1 MYNILLNVLQLLFLQ
16 QNISVV
22 FLMLRDHYPRHNLL
36 HKYYKDLMPN
46 NSYIPFLSTFL
57 YLISAVLFSFQFHFL
72 YLRYNKPHLFHLLF
86 HKDKIFLQLL
96 QIICYIPLYM
106 TIRVAYSFSAIW
118 FCHPIMY

>member
-22 FLMLRDHYPRHNLL
+22 FLMLRDHYPHQNLL

-86 HKDKIFLQLL
+86 RSEERRVGKGWHIPFLRYGFVTLSCIEL
-96 QIICYIPLYM
+96 ISSPL
-106 TIRVAYSFSAIW
+106 
-118 FCHPIMY
+118 

>member
-22 FLMLRDHYPRHNLL
+22 FLMLRDHYPHQNLL

-86 HKDKIFLQLL
+86 HKDKIFLQIVKSICNYILL
-96 QIICYIPLYM
+96 YKLY
-106 TIRVAYSFSAIW
+106 F
-118 FCHPIMY
+118 IMFLQFKEKYN